1 MDRLPPWDQLTSLRT
16 ELDDTFQAGPE
27 ERKRRKPHIID
38 EILEMLIM
46 AYMYGNEAGNTMLY
60 GEDVVDRPVLSDG
73 AGSAPS
79 DLNGPNRVIP
89 IRTDDMNESVFKVI
103 ADKTW
108 EQRVSEY
115 LDDDNGTVDDI
126 IRVVDTDMNR
136 IYNDSILN
144 VGERAEDEEPEDGGP
159 KRPKMKTWVTMAD
172 DRVRDQHSYLEG
184 MTIPVGRRFYTYTG
198 DSARY
203 PGDFSDPNNNC
214 NCRCRVSLSNA

>member
-1 MDRLPPWDQLTSLRT
+1 MDRLPPWDELSNLRT

-27 ERKRRKPHIID
+27 ERKRRKPYIID

-60 GEDVVDRPVLSDG
+60 GSDVVDQIVPEHE
-73 AGSAPS
+73 
-79 DLNGPNRVIP
+79 GPNRVID
-89 IRTDDMNESVFKVI
+89 IDTDDMNKSVFRVI

-115 LDDDNGTVDDI
+115 LDDENGTVDDV

-144 VGERAEDEEPEDGGP
+144 VGERAEDEEPEDGGAVKP
-159 KRPKMKTWVTMAD
+159 TVMKTWQTMLD
-172 DRVRDQHSYLEG
+172 DRVRDTHEYLEG
-184 MTIPVGRRFYTYTG
+184 MTIPVNRRFYTYDG

-203 PGDFSDPNNNC
+203 PGDFSNPANVI
-214 NCRCRVSLSNA
+214 NCRCRISLSNA

>member
-16 ELDDTFQAGPE
+16 ELDDTFRAGPE
-27 ERKRRKPHIID
+27 ERKRRKPYIID

-60 GEDVVDRPVLSDG
+60 GSDVVDQIVPEQD
-73 AGSAPS
+73 
-79 DLNGPNRVIP
+79 GPNRVID
-89 IRTDDMNESVFKVI
+89 IDTDDMNKAVFRVI

>member
-1 MDRLPPWDQLTSLRT
+1 MDRLPPFDQLTTLRS
-16 ELDDTFQAGPE
+16 ELDDTFQAGQE
-27 ERKRRKPHIID
+27 ERKRRKPFIID

-46 AYMYGNEAGNTMLY
+46 AYMFGNEAGNTMLY
-60 GEDVVDRPVLSDG
+60 GSDVVDQI
-73 AGSAPS
+73 APEQ
-79 DLNGPNRVIP
+79 DGPNRVID
-89 IRTDDMNESVFKVI
+89 IDTDDMNRAVFKVI
-103 ADKTW
+103 AGKNW
-108 EQRVSEY
+108 EQRITEY
-115 LDDDNGTVDDI
+115 LDDENGTVDDV

-144 VGERAEDEEPEDGGP
+144 VGERAGTEDTVQDNGQVGP
-159 KRPKMKTWVTMAD
+159 TVMKTWVTMAD

>member
-1 MDRLPPWDQLTSLRT
+1 MDRLPPFDQLTVLRS

-27 ERKRRKPHIID
+27 ERKRRKPYIID

-46 AYMYGNEAGNTMLY
+46 AYMYGNEAANTMLY
-60 GEDVVDRPVLSDG
+60 GSDVVDRIEPEQE
-73 AGSAPS
+73 
-79 DLNGPNRVIP
+79 GPNRVID
-89 IRTDDMNESVFKVI
+89 IDTDDTNRSVFRVI

-115 LDDDNGTVDDI
+115 LDDETGTVDDI

-144 VGERAEDEEPEDGGP
+144 VGERAEESEPQQGMPTVGVT
-159 KRPKMKTWVTMAD
+159 KTWETMMD
-172 DRVRDQHSYLEG
+172 ERVRSTHEPLQSVSV
-184 MTIPVGRRFYTYTG
+184 PVNGRFHTWDG

-203 PGDFSDPNNNC
+203 PGDFTDPNNNI
-214 NCRCRVSLSNA
+214 NCRCRIVLSN

>member
-1 MDRLPPWDQLTSLRT
+1 MDRLPPWDELSNLRT

-27 ERKRRKPHIID
+27 ERKRRKPYIID

-60 GEDVVDRPVLSDG
+60 GSDVVDQIEPEQE
-73 AGSAPS
+73 
-79 DLNGPNRVIP
+79 GPNRVID
-89 IRTDDMNESVFKVI
+89 IDTDDMNRAVFKIV
-103 ADKTW
+103 AGKDW

-115 LDDDNGTVDDI
+115 LDDETGTVDDI

-144 VGERAEDEEPEDGGP
+144 VGERAEDEEPMDGMPTVGVT
-159 KRPKMKTWVTMAD
+159 KTWETMMD
-172 DRVRDQHSYLEG
+172 ERVRSTHFGLQSVSV
-184 MTIPVGRRFYTYTG
+184 PVNGRFHTWDG

-203 PGDFSDPNNNC
+203 PGDFTDPNNNI
-214 NCRCRVSLSNA
+214 NCRCRIRLSND

>member
-1 MDRLPPWDQLTSLRT
+1 MDRLPPWDELSNLRT

-27 ERKRRKPHIID
+27 ERKRRKPYIID

-60 GEDVVDRPVLSDG
+60 GSDVVDQIVPEQD
-73 AGSAPS
+73 
-79 DLNGPNRVIP
+79 GPNRVID
-89 IRTDDMNESVFKVI
+89 IDTDDMNRSVFRVI

-115 LDDDNGTVDDI
+115 LDDETGTVDDI

-144 VGERAEDEEPEDGGP
+144 VGERAEESEPQQGMPTVGVT
-159 KRPKMKTWVTMAD
+159 KTWETMMD
-172 DRVRDQHSYLEG
+172 ERVRSTHEPLQSVSV
-184 MTIPVGRRFYTYTG
+184 PVNGRFHTWDG

-203 PGDFSDPNNNC
+203 PGDFTDPNNNI
-214 NCRCRVSLSNA
+214 NCRCRIVLSN

>member
-1 MDRLPPWDQLTSLRT
+1 MDRLPPFDELEAFRSELEQDFQLP
-16 ELDDTFQAGPE
+16 PE
-27 ERKRRKPHIID
+27 ERKRRKRDRID

-46 AYMYGNEAGNTMLY
+46 AYMFGNEAANTMLY
-60 GEDVVDRPVLSDG
+60 GEEVVDRPVLTDSGETDY
-73 AGSAPS
+73 S

-89 IRTDDMNESVFKVI
+89 IRTDDMNESVFRVI

-115 LDDDNGTVDDI
+115 LDDETGTVDDI

-159 KRPKMKTWVTMAD
+159 TVNVTKTWETMMD
-172 DRVRDQHSYLEG
+172 ERVRSTHFGLQSVSV
-184 MTIPVGRRFYTYTG
+184 PVNSKFHTWDG

-203 PGDFSDPNNNC
+203 PGDFTDPNNNI
-214 NCRCRVSLSNA
+214 NCRCRIRLSND

>member
-1 MDRLPPWDQLTSLRT
+1 MDRLPPFDQLTVLRS

-27 ERKRRKPHIID
+27 ERKRRKPYIID

-60 GEDVVDRPVLSDG
+60 GSDVVDQIVPEQD
-73 AGSAPS
+73 
-79 DLNGPNRVIP
+79 GPNRVID
-89 IRTDDMNESVFKVI
+89 IDTDDMNRSVFRVI

-115 LDDDNGTVDDI
+115 LDDETGTVDDI

-144 VGERAEDEEPEDGGP
+144 VGERAEDEEPEDGGTVKP
-159 KRPKMKTWVTMAD
+159 TVMKTWVTMAD
-172 DRVRDQHSYLEG
+172 DRVRDTHQYLEG
-184 MTIPVGRRFYTYTG
+184 MSVPVNSRFFTYDN

-203 PGDFSDPNNNC
+203 PGDFTDPQNNC
-214 NCRCRVSLSNA
+214 GCRCRISLSNI